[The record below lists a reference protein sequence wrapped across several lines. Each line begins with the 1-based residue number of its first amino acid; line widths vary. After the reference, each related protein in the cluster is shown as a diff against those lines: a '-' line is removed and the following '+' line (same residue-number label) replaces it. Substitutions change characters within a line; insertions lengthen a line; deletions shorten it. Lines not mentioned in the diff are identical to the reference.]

1 MVASVLAEGEETGE
15 VWRELSIGV
24 PTEEYWGEEAWM
36 DRTVHI
42 PEYSRYT
49 AALLALGC
57 SVFRLA
63 GLLQLLELES
73 FT

>member
-1 MVASVLAEGEETGE
+1 MEGTLHRGTN
-15 VWRELSIGV
+15 RRI
-24 PTEEYWGEEAWM
+24 GEEAWM
-36 DRTVHI
+36 DRIVHI
-42 PEYSRYT
+42 PEYNRYT
-49 AALLALGC
+49 VALLALGC